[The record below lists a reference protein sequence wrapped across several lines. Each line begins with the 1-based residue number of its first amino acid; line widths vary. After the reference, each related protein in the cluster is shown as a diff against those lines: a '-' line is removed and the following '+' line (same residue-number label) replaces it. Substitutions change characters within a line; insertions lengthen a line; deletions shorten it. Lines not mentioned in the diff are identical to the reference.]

1 MTMNW
6 EIKSATT
13 DDVAALVKIEQA
25 CFSVPWSAQSLRE
38 SLQNEASRF
47 YLALADGEPAGYIG
61 VQIFSGEGYVTNVA
75 VLPAYRRQGI
85 ARALVKRTMKN
96 EMEFLTLEVR
106 ESNAPAIQ
114 LYTSLGFETVGKR
127 PRFYREP
134 EEDALLMTKYFEDNQ

>member
-13 DDVAALVKIEQA
+13 DDVAALVKIEEA